1 MGTFP
6 GRMRRTDP
14 ASRHR
19 PGRRMESP
27 QHMGAHHHHGHG
39 LGHSHSHGHDH
50 DHGPGHD
57 PHDVHAHAHESALGA
72 FRWSMLLNVAL
83 VVAEAI
89 AGFMIDSVALLADAA
104 HNLGDVLGLL
114 LAYAAARLALKKPDA
129 RHTYGYARST
139 ILAAMV
145 NAGILLFACGA
156 LTIEAIERFGAN
168 HQPSGVIMMAVAG
181 LAVLVNA
188 GSALLFWRSQKHDLN
203 ARGAFLH
210 LAADAAVSI
219 AVVGAG
225 LLITLGGPNWL
236 DPLIS
241 LLVNAVILWSAIQ
254 LLRQALDLSL
264 DAVPAHLSV
273 ADIDRAL
280 KVIPGVRALHDL
292 HVWPLST
299 TVAAMTAH
307 IEHDG
312 IRDSDELLADAQDV
326 MARKFNIHH
335 CTIQLE
341 NVGCRQRCED
351 YPAP

>member
-1 MGTFP
+1 
-6 GRMRRTDP
+6 
-14 ASRHR
+14 
-19 PGRRMESP
+19 
-27 QHMGAHHHHGHG
+27 MGAHHHHGPG
-39 LGHSHSHGHDH
+39 LGHGHQHGSGHQH
-50 DHGPGHD
+50 EHPAGHPHD
-57 PHDVHAHAHESALGA
+57 PHDVHAHAHEDALGA
-72 FRWSMLLNVAL
+72 FRWSMLLNIAL
-83 VVAEAI
+83 VLAEAV
-89 AGFMIDSVALLADAA
+89 AGFMVESVALLADAA

-114 LAYAAARLALKKPDA
+114 LAYGAARLAVRRPDS

-145 NAGILLFACGA
+145 NAGILMFACGA
-156 LTIEAIERFGAN
+156 LTLESIDRFGAP
-168 HQPSGVIMMAVAG
+168 HQPSGTVMMLVAG
-181 LAVLVNA
+181 FAVLVNA
-188 GSALLFWRSQKHDLN
+188 GSALLFWRTQKHDLN

-219 AVVGAG
+219 AVVLAG
-225 LLITLGGPNWL
+225 LLIFLGGPNWI

-241 LLVNAVILWSAIQ
+241 LIVNAVILWSAIR

-264 DAVPAHLSV
+264 DAVPEHLSV

-280 KVIPGVRALHDL
+280 KIIPGVRALHDL